1 MAKKATKKQD
11 VAQFVTEDLVAKIK
25 SESAELDNLKFNHA
39 VTTLGNPSSI
49 RAKRRE
55 VARLN
60 TELSKR
66 KNETKA

>member
-11 VAQFVTEDLVAKIK
+11 VAQFVTEDLVEKIK
-25 SESAELDNLKFNHA
+25 SETAALDNLKFNHA
-39 VTTLGNPSSI
+39 VTTLGNPASI

-55 VARLN
+55 VARLH

-66 KNETKA
+66 KNEGKA